1 MKTSIIVLIIVSI
14 VGISIISLGFLT
26 NQGVGQTANNLSPYE
41 KLEIYKQELE
51 KINQY
56 NQQILRDLE
65 TQIAESDDANL
76 EQLKKEINV
85 LKKVI
90 DDNKKELEQV
100 IKKLSEME
108 NEN

>member
-1 MKTSIIVLIIVSI
+1 MIIVSVI
-14 VGISIISLGFLT
+14 GISVITLGFVT
-26 NQGVGQTANNLSPYE
+26 NQEVEEVVNNLTPYE
-41 KLEIYKQELE
+41 KLELYKEELE

-56 NQQILRDLE
+56 NQQILSDLE
-65 TQIAESDDANL
+65 RQITESDDAHI
-76 EQLKKEINV
+76 EQLKKEVEI

-108 NEN
+108 TKK